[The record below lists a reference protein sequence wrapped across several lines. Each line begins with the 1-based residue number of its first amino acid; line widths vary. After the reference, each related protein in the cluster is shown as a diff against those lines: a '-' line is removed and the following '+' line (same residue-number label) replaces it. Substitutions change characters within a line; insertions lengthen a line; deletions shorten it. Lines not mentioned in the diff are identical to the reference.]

1 MKLTP
6 KRKRSDSAA
15 AAVQAHQNAA
25 QGPIE
30 PPPYITLP
38 EPCKPFWQAIVTSRA
53 RDTWTESDLV
63 TAANMARVQRA
74 LQVVAIG
81 GDEHAKL
88 TRLALA
94 LARSLSVHVTATA
107 GRAANLV
114 NAATAEREARQDDG
128 DELIPRLRA
137 V

>member
-1 MKLTP
+1 MTKT
-6 KRKRSDSAA
+6 RRTRSDSAK

-30 PPPYITLP
+30 PPVYVTLP
-38 EPCKPFWQAIVTSRA
+38 DECKPFWDAIVTSRA

-63 TAANMARVQRA
+63 TAANMARVQQA
-74 LQVVAIG
+74 LQGVAIG
-81 GDEHAKL
+81 GDEHVKL

-107 GRAANLV
+107 GRAADLV
-114 NAATAEREARQDDG
+114 NASTAEREARQDDG

>member
-1 MKLTP
+1 MTKPRRT
-6 KRKRSDSAA
+6 RSDSAK

-25 QGPIE
+25 QAPIE
-30 PPPYITLP
+30 PPVYVTLP
-38 EPCKPFWQAIVTSRA
+38 DECKPFWDAIVTSRA

-63 TAANMARVQRA
+63 TAANMARVQQA
-74 LQVVAIG
+74 LQEVAIG
-81 GDEHAKL
+81 GDEHVKL

-107 GRAANLV
+107 GRAADMV

>member
-1 MKLTP
+1 MTKT
-6 KRKRSDSAA
+6 RRTRSDSAK

-25 QGPIE
+25 QGPLE
-30 PPPYITLP
+30 PPSYVTLP
-38 EPCKPFWQAIVTSRA
+38 DACKPFWDAIVTSRA

-63 TAANMARVQRA
+63 TAANMARVQQA
-74 LQVVAIG
+74 LQDVAIG

>member
-1 MKLTP
+1 MTKP
-6 KRKRSDSAA
+6 RRIRSDSAR

-25 QGPIE
+25 MAPLE
-30 PPPYITLP
+30 PPGYVTLP
-38 EPCKPFWQAIVTSRA
+38 DQCKPFWDAIVTSRA
-53 RDTWTESDLV
+53 RETWTESDLV
-63 TAANMARVQRA
+63 TAANMARVQYA
-74 LQVVAIG
+74 LQEAVIG
-81 GDEHAKL
+81 SDEHAKL

-114 NAATAEREARQDDG
+114 NAATLEREARADMG
-128 DELIPRLRA
+128 DELIPRLVA

>member
-1 MKLTP
+1 MTKT
-6 KRKRSDSAA
+6 RRIRSDSAK

-30 PPPYITLP
+30 PPSYVTLP
-38 EPCKPFWQAIVTSRA
+38 DACKPFWDAIVTSRA

-63 TAANMARVQRA
+63 TAANMARVQQA
-74 LQVVAIG
+74 LQTAEIG

-88 TRLALA
+88 TRLSLA

-114 NAATAEREARQDDG
+114 NAATAEREARQGDG